1 MRETEWVYAIDGK
14 LEDESWP
21 RINDVDW
28 VTAEKYGLDSRL
40 VGLAI
45 GTDHRDSKIVLS
57 HQLID
62 IHHQHQKRKKAQQH
76 RVAANLLP
84 EKILDR
90 LVFGMINT
98 DSAPPR
104 VLRRL
109 LALRMH
115 LPEKPKESIH
125 NSHKHRHLLHL
136 VAEEPTIGKNRAAE
150 IVGISPNTA
159 KKWMDA
165 PDFKEMVAAIRKNGF
180 KGGQ

>member
-1 MRETEWVYAIDGK
+1 MKETEWVYGIDGK

-21 RINDVDW
+21 RIDDVDW
-28 VTAEKYGLDSRL
+28 VTAEKYGLDSWL

-76 RVAANLLP
+76 RVAINLLP

-98 DSAPPR
+98 GSIPPNI
-104 VLRRL
+104 VVKL
-109 LALRMH
+109 LALRMD

-125 NSHKHRHLLHL
+125 DSGKYRDLLHL
-136 VAEEPTIGKNRAAE
+136 VAEEPTIGKNRAGE

>member
-1 MRETEWVYAIDGK
+1 MRETEWNYAIDGK
-14 LEDESWP
+14 LKDETGP
-21 RINDVDW
+21 RIDDVDW
-28 VTAEKYGLDSRL
+28 FTAKKYGLDFWL
-40 VGLAI
+40 VGLAVS
-45 GTDHRDSKIVLS
+45 TDHRDSKIALS
-57 HQLID
+57 HQLIA

-76 RVAANLLP
+76 RVATNLLP

-104 VLRRL
+104 ILRRL
-109 LALRMH
+109 LALRMN

-125 NSHKHRHLLHL
+125 NSDKHRNLLHL
-136 VAEEPTIGKNRAAE
+136 VAEEPTIGKNRAGE

-159 KKWMDA
+159 KKWMDD
-165 PDFKEMVAAIRKNGF
+165 PGFKELAAAIRKYGR

>member
-40 VGLAI
+40 VGLAVS
-45 GTDHRDSKIVLS
+45 TDHRDSKIVLS
-57 HQLID
+57 HQLIA

-76 RVAANLLP
+76 RVATNLLP

-90 LVFGMINT
+90 LVFGMIDT

-104 VLRRL
+104 ILRRL

-125 NSHKHRHLLHL
+125 DSGKYRDLLDL
-136 VAEEPTIGKNRAAE
+136 VAANPTIGKKRAGE

-159 KKWMDA
+159 KKWMDD
-165 PDFKEMVAAIRKNGF
+165 PGFKELAAAIRKYGR